1 MHCCSKARC
10 LHLLCYAQ
18 VRNIMP
24 LLASLPHV
32 HHYLRRSVSDLAQVL
47 NVTSSQLCIVSSSMD
62 ASKESVSFTERLDGS
77 FTSLIQP
84 YQYTSYEV
92 SSPLRPTTVL
102 FSCPLPDELD
112 GASIGQRAVTKA
124 FEAILSSAAVKRPR
138 TLYLEIYINARQQQG
153 SDVKLVKYRFACPHS
168 IFTHVTVHRQHS
180 NWNHYGI
187 RLRIMAVQE
196 LLIT

>member
-32 HHYLRRSVSDLAQVL
+32 HHYLRRSVSDLAQAL

-62 ASKESVSFTERLDGS
+62 ASKESASFAERLDES
-77 FTSLIQP
+77 FTPLIQLCR
-84 YQYTSYEV
+84 YTSYEI
-92 SSPLRPTTVL
+92 SSPLRPTTML
-102 FSCPLPDELD
+102 FGCPLPDELD
-112 GASIGQRAVTKA
+112 GATIGQRAVSKA
-124 FEAILSSAAVKRPR
+124 FETILSSAAKKEP
-138 TLYLEIYINARQQQG
+138 LYLVQEICNACKQQG
-153 SDVKLVKYRFACPHS
+153 NDVKLVKYLVTCPHA
-168 IFTHVTVHRQHS
+168 IFAHVTAHRQHS

-187 RLRIMAVQE
+187 RLRQMAARE